1 MTTPHFASPAPGAN
15 REPAFLSSPDWRQR
29 AAELHL
35 PCVAETEPLEAAPE
49 ALALVTLDWAQR
61 HQAVPVRLSEAGVLI
76 VCADPAQLPAL
87 DALSHRIGR
96 RVEPWVA
103 SPERVRRALAIAA
116 GSPAVRTGDE
126 GGADDAPV
134 VECVERLLAQA
145 VHRRA
150 SDVHVEPLAAALRVR
165 YRVDGVLQ
173 EGESLGPDWHA
184 AVVSRLKIMARL
196 SIAEKR
202 VPQDGRMRVPVA
214 GRELDL
220 RVSIMPTVHGESV
233 VLRLLD
239 RMTRIPSLA
248 ELGFDEEA
256 QGHLGRWFAAPDGLV
271 LVTGPTGSGKTT
283 TLYSG
288 LQQLNDAGRKI
299 ITVEDPVEYELA
311 GVNQVPVR
319 SELGMTF
326 ASALRAMLRQ
336 SPNLV
341 MVGEIRDRETAEI
354 AVQAALTGHMV
365 LSTLH
370 TNDAHGALARL
381 IDMGVK
387 PFLVASALRAVLAQR
402 LVRRVCDRC
411 AGPDAHVRR
420 WWPHA
425 EWPRAVSTSWRRGV
439 GCVACH
445 GTGYHGRLA
454 IYEILDIDET
464 VRSAVQ
470 NGVSSSVLRAQSHAR
485 GWRSLRDCGLEVAS
499 AGLTTLEEVVSVTA
513 GDSL

>member
-1 MTTPHFASPAPGAN
+1 MSAPG
-15 REPAFLSSPDWRQR
+15 WRQR

-35 PCVAETEPLEAAPE
+35 PCVDEASELEPAPE

-61 HQAVPVRLSEAGVLI
+61 HQAVPVRLSTEALQVACG
-76 VCADPAQLPAL
+76 DPSQLAAL

-96 RVEPWVA
+96 RVDPWLA
-103 SPERVRRALAIAA
+103 SPEHVRRALAKAS
-116 GSPAVRTGDE
+116 GSPVVHIGE
-126 GGADDAPV
+126 VGAPDAAPV
-134 VECVERLLAQA
+134 VECVERLLERA

-150 SDVHVEPLAAALRVR
+150 SDIHVEPLASALRVR

-173 EGESLGPDWHA
+173 EGEPLGRDWHA

-202 VPQDGRMRVPVA
+202 VPQDGRMRVTVA

-220 RVSIMPTVHGESV
+220 RVSTVPTVHGESV
-233 VLRLLD
+233 VLRVLD

-248 ELGFDEEA
+248 SLGFADEDQRHIER
-256 QGHLGRWFAAPDGLV
+256 LFAAPDGLV

-288 LQQLNDAGRKI
+288 LQRLNDAGRKI
-299 ITVEDPVEYELA
+299 ITVEDPIEYELA

-370 TNDAHGALARL
+370 TNDAHGAVARL
-381 IDMGVK
+381 TDMGVK

-402 LVRRVCDRC
+402 LVRRVCEQC
-411 AGPDAHVRR
+411 AEPDAHARR
-420 WWPHA
+420 WWPHE
-425 EWPRAVSTSWRRGV
+425 EWPPAVSARWRRGA

-445 GTGYHGRLA
+445 GTGYRGRLA

-464 VRSAVQ
+464 VRSSVQ
-470 NGVSSSVLRAQSHAR
+470 NGVSSSVLRAQSHAH
-485 GWRSLRDCGLEVAS
+485 GWRSLRDCGLAAAS